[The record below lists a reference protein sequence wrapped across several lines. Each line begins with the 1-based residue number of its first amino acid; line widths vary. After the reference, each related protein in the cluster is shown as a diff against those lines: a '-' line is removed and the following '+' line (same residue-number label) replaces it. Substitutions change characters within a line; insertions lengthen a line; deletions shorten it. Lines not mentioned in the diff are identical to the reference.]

1 MANVYKVMRGVD
13 KITEALLNLAP
24 ELRRGPAMKA
34 LRAGG
39 RVVQK
44 ATLPHIPVLKKPI
57 YRRGVLIRKPGTVKA
72 ALKVRSSRDTNRTG
86 DVGVFINVRPAKG
99 ADRGK
104 FSPNDPFYW
113 RWLNFGTKRTRAYR
127 FLERGAEVLPN
138 EALQAVE
145 QTLGPAIERL
155 NRPGGKP

>member
-1 MANVYKVMRGVD
+1 MANVYRVVRGAD
-13 KITEALLNLAP
+13 KIAEALLKLAP

-72 ALKVRSSRDTNRTG
+72 ALKVRSSREASRAG

-113 RWLNFGTKRTRAYR
+113 RFIHFGTKRIAARR
-127 FLERGAEVLPN
+127 FLDKGAEALPN
-138 EALQAVE
+138 EALQE
-145 QTLGPAIERL
+145 IERSLGPAIEKL
-155 NRPGGKP
+155 NRPGGRA